1 MIYIC
6 NCNETIHCFFNMH
19 ENNLNLF
26 ISAIAHEVA
35 EQLKGS
41 FQLSDSVKESREEQM
56 TAKQVCD
63 YLNIAHSTLW
73 RWEREGYI
81 TPIRFGSRKRF
92 NRSEVERVAKAER
105 KEVANG

>member
-1 MIYIC
+1 MF
-6 NCNETIHCFFNMH
+6 ETNIQT
-19 ENNLNLF
+19 F
-26 ISAIAHEVA
+26 ISAIANEVA

-56 TAKQVCD
+56 TAKQVCS

-73 RWEREGYI
+73 HWENQGYI
-81 TPIRFGSRKRF
+81 QSVKFGRRKRY

-105 KEVANG
+105 KEVAND